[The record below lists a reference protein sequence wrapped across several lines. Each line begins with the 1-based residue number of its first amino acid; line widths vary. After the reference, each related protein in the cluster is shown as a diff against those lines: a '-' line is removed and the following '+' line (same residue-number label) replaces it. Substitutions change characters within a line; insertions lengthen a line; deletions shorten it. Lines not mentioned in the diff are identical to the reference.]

1 MVTTVNAREVM
12 VSLDRLANG
21 VPQAVND
28 ELEVMAQL
36 IARRMRAKAAKF
48 QSALVNSIRV
58 DSPSEG
64 VKEIRPGVQHAVY
77 VEEGVKPGGK
87 GLPKWMDPAAASIK
101 EWLER
106 TVFKGQ
112 RKPASNTMKAV
123 MRDLELRDRYEGL
136 AWHIRHKGVR
146 AQPFVKPTYDEM
158 APMVQ
163 QRLQAAVNAAVL
175 AAGGSVGGSAGGVA

>member
-1 MVTTVNAREVM
+1 MAATVNVREVM
-12 VSLDRLANG
+12 VSLDKLATG
-21 VPQAVND
+21 VPKSVSD
-28 ELEVMAQL
+28 ELTNLA
-36 IARRMRAKAAKF
+36 ARITVAMKARAPKF
-48 QSALVNSIRV
+48 QSHLVESIK
-58 DSPSEG
+58 DYAPSELVREVRVG
-64 VKEIRPGVQHAVY
+64 SVY
-77 VEEGVKPGGK
+77 GIYQEEGIKPGGK
-87 GLPKWMDPAAASIK
+87 GLPKWTDPAAASIK